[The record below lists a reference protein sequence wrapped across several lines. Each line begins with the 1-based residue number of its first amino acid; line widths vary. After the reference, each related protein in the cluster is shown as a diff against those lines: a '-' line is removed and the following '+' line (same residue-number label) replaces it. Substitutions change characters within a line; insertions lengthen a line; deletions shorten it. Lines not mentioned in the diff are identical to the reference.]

1 VDVVL
6 AAVELRI
13 LGSLLEKDITT
24 PEYYPLTLN
33 ALVNAYNQKSN
44 RDPVVTYSDDAV
56 SLGLETLKNKGLAVT
71 VTGGSNR
78 VPKYAH
84 RIGER
89 LNLRRPELALLCEL
103 MLRGH
108 QTPGE
113 LRSRASRFYE
123 FGDLEE
129 VETTLRGL
137 MERQPDPLV
146 AQLPRQPGSREV
158 RYAHL
163 LSGQPL
169 PDVTADTPVVAT
181 PVDTLAGDR
190 TALLEI
196 EVRAMRGELDQ
207 LKEQFAQFR
216 RQFE

>member
-1 VDVVL
+1 MEFVL
-6 AAVELRI
+6 APVEVRI
-13 LGSLLEKDITT
+13 LGSLLEKDVTT

-33 ALVNAYNQKSN
+33 ALVNACNQKSN
-44 RDPVVTYSDDAV
+44 RDPVVTYSEDAV

-84 RIGER
+84 RLGER
-89 LNLRRPELALLCEL
+89 LNLRRPELAILCEL

-108 QTPGE
+108 QTAGE

-137 MERQPDPLV
+137 MERQDPLV

-169 PDVTADTPVVAT
+169 PDVTADTPVIASPPPAPAT
-181 PVDTLAGDR
+181 DS
-190 TALLEI
+190 TALLEAEI
-196 EVRAMRGELDQ
+196 RAIRGELDQ

>member
-1 VDVVL
+1 MEFVL
-6 AAVELRI
+6 APVEVRI
-13 LGSLLEKDITT
+13 LGSMLEKDITT

-33 ALVNAYNQKSN
+33 ALVNACNQKSN

-56 SLGLETLKNKGLAVT
+56 SLGLETLKNKGLAIT

-89 LNLRRPELALLCEL
+89 LNLRRPELAILAEL

-146 AQLPRQPGSREV
+146 SQLPRQPGSREV

-169 PDVTADTPVVAT
+169 PEVTADTPVQTAAAFE
-181 PVDTLAGDR
+181 PSPDR
-190 TALLEI
+190 IAVLEAEI
-196 EVRAMRGELDQ
+196 RSMRAEIDQ
-207 LKEQFAQFR
+207 LTEQFAQFR

>member
-1 VDVVL
+1 VDFLL
-6 AAVELRI
+6 APVEVRI

-24 PEYYPLTLN
+24 PEYYPLTMNALLN
-33 ALVNAYNQKSN
+33 ACNQKSN
-44 RDPVVTYSDDAV
+44 RDPVVTYQEDAIL
-56 SLGLETLKNKGLAVT
+56 LGTETLKNKGLVVT

-78 VPKYAH
+78 VPKIAH

-89 LNLRRPELALLCEL
+89 LNLRRPELAILCEL
-103 MLRGH
+103 MLRGP

-113 LRSRASRFYE
+113 LRARASRFYE
-123 FGDLEE
+123 FGDLDE

-137 MERQPDPLV
+137 IERQPDPLV

-169 PDVTADTPVVAT
+169 PDVPADTPISAAMPAPAVS
-181 PVDTLAGDR
+181 DR
-190 TALLEI
+190 TAVLEA
-196 EVRAMRGELDQ
+196 ELRVLRGEVDQ
-207 LKEQFAQFR
+207 LKEQFAEFR

>member
-1 VDVVL
+1 MEFVL
-6 AAVELRI
+6 APVEVRI
-13 LGSLLEKDITT
+13 LGSLLEKDVTT

-33 ALVNAYNQKSN
+33 ALVNACNQKSN
-44 RDPVVTYSDDAV
+44 RDPVVTYSEDAV

-84 RIGER
+84 RLGER

-108 QTPGE
+108 QTAGE

-137 MERQPDPLV
+137 MERQDPLV

-169 PDVTADTPVVAT
+169 PDVTADTPVIASPPPAPAT
-181 PVDTLAGDR
+181 DS
-190 TALLEI
+190 TALLEAEI
-196 EVRAMRGELDQ
+196 RAIRGELDQ